1 MKSLTIIVD
10 LSATEFHFNILSQT
24 TAVLSLYVCK
34 WLCIHFLLMPK
45 QITTNSTVK
54 ATPFYYLTVSQF
66 INLDVALLGSLLS
79 ILPSKIKVS
88 TGLSSSPL
96 QVCSGCQQSL
106 VPCNCWT
113 EVPTFFLGC
122 ELGVA
127 LSYYKLQPCCPAQHS
142 KLGLQT
148 QQENFSPF

>member
-54 ATPFYYLTVSQF
+54 ATPFYYLTVS
-66 INLDVALLGSLLS
+66 
-79 ILPSKIKVS
+79 
-88 TGLSSSPL
+88 
-96 QVCSGCQQSL
+96 
-106 VPCNCWT
+106 
-113 EVPTFFLGC
+113 
-122 ELGVA
+122 
-127 LSYYKLQPCCPAQHS
+127 
-142 KLGLQT
+142 
-148 QQENFSPF
+148 